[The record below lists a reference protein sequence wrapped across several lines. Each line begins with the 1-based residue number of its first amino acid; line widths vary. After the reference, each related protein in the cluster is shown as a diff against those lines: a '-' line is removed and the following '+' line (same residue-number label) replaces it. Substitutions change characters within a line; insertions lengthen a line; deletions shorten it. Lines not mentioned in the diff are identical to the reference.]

1 MVSLIC
7 AHTLDAQ
14 IFLQRFMLEKTAVI
28 NVFNSLKFKGKTTE
42 SSKMYKFVISQ
53 HSYTSLILYSCDYA
67 AICILRCRKT
77 VLKFRPFWNNFDEI
91 IFDFVLSRVL
101 QSGFEKKVFQ
111 EFCFFCWTRET
122 DSEAD
127 VSDVIIIVTLA
138 TCHRVS
144 QYLLPHY
151 LLLTNACLIQ
161 HRKLKLGLFSYN
173 IILHHLILLWK
184 K

>member
-1 MVSLIC
+1 MLRF
-7 AHTLDAQ
+7 
-14 IFLQRFMLEKTAVI
+14 FLQRFMLEKTAVI

-111 EFCFFCWTRET
+111 EFCFFVL
-122 DSEAD
+122 DSWDRFRSRCEWRHHHRHLCYLSPCFA
-127 VSDVIIIVTLA
+127 IPLA
-138 TCHRVS
+138 S
-144 QYLLPHY
+144 LPSA
-151 LLLTNACLIQ
+151 NQCLS
-161 HRKLKLGLFSYN
+161 HSTP
-173 IILHHLILLWK
+173 
-184 K
+184 